1 MNNVLSS
8 TQTKSTSKELDLAS
22 TITTNQKKRR
32 KEFKENHKEGVNN
45 CT

>member
-22 TITTNQKKRR
+22 TITTKQKKKKRIQR
-32 KEFKENHKEGVNN
+32 ESQ
-45 CT
+45 